1 VGVCALQES
10 PSREGI
16 LVNGA
21 GFGSRFPPLALRA
34 PQPRRQQHLVEWV
47 LNFLFALGKGKEDMI
62 LNIGDKTTQLLLSLV
77 KTPLIFYP
85 HYKYHMPLPSVMMI
99 ENTNHCNAKCV
110 MCPRELLSRKRGFM
124 DLGLFEKIIREV
136 SGQKRQP
143 VTHLHGF
150 GEPMLDKLLP
160 ERIRIAK
167 AYGIKQTYIVSN
179 ASLLSPE
186 MSREIIAAGLD
197 KMKISF
203 YGTDEESY
211 NSTMKHLD
219 FRATLQNIKDF
230 LRIRAAMGR
239 RNPRLIVQYLP
250 NETNRARTGEFRAL
264 WEPLIDKKA
273 GDCLNISTLHNYGG
287 GRDYNPMGTKIVS
300 VCYFPWTSM
309 SVLWDGRVV
318 TCCMDSNGLQVLGN
332 LNSQTVEE
340 VWTGAVL
347 KGVRDDFGKLR
358 YDAYPVCRSC
368 DWVRRR

>member
-1 VGVCALQES
+1 
-10 PSREGI
+10 
-16 LVNGA
+16 
-21 GFGSRFPPLALRA
+21 
-34 PQPRRQQHLVEWV
+34 
-47 LNFLFALGKGKEDMI
+47 MI
-62 LNIGDKTTQLLLSLV
+62 FNIGDKKTQLLLSLARS
-77 KTPLIFYP
+77 PLIFYP
-85 HYKYHMPLPSVMMI
+85 HYKYHLPMPSVMMI

-124 DLGLFEKIIREV
+124 DIGLFEKILREV
-136 SGQKRQP
+136 SRQKRQP

-150 GEPMLDKLLP
+150 GEPMLDQLLP

-167 AYGIKQTYIVSN
+167 GHGIKDTYIVSN

-186 MSREIIAAGLD
+186 MSREIISAGLD

-203 YGTDEESY
+203 YGTDEQSY

-219 FRATLQNIKDF
+219 FKTTFQNIKDF
-230 LRIRAAMGR
+230 LRIRGDMR
-239 RNPRLIVQYLP
+239 RSNPRLIIQYLP
-250 NETNRARTGEFRAL
+250 AETNGARTEEFRTF
-264 WEPLIDKKA
+264 WEPLIDARA
-273 GDCLNISTLHNYGG
+273 GDCLNVSTLHNYGG

-340 VWTGAVL
+340 VWTGPVL
-347 KGVRDDFGKLR
+347 SGVRDDFRKLR
-358 YDAYPVCRSC
+358 YDNYPVCRSC
-368 DWVRRR
+368 DWVRRRSSGTPQSAPRATITTIIAQQSS